1 MKAKSKKIIFWVLGI
16 FIIMLVFLF
25 AGSWVLGRQFDG
37 KIYRH
42 VYINDIDV
50 SGLSP
55 QEAESLLLD
64 KIDDFNKT
72 GFKIILNNREISWFN
87 LTSSFEPDLVSQEI
101 VFNTSKSISSAY
113 AVSRQGNFSD
123 YFTRIKLLFFKTKIK
138 LDFTAQEELAQ
149 KILQDNFSDLENPAK
164 NPHLVFKEELLVDSK
179 VNVLFSIEPE
189 NSGQK
194 INYDKFLADFNRN
207 INLLKNDNI
216 YLNIV
221 NDYPDFKLEN
231 TLGLEFEA
239 DNLLDLAPLTLRDE
253 ESQKEFKIESLDFAP
268 WLYLEPQFS
277 GDKFIEVR
285 VALDPEKV
293 QKYLEEII
301 KPEVQQEAVLPRFE
315 LKDGRVTSFESG
327 KDGRILNLEQSF
339 SNIKQAFDNRDMS
352 KISLVLDVESI
363 ESVANV
369 NDLGIKEVIGT
380 GHSSFA
386 GSPTNRRHN
395 IKVGASKLHG
405 LIIKPDEEFS
415 LVQALGE
422 VDGSTGYLT
431 ELVIKGNKTIP
442 EYGGGLCQIATTMFR
457 GALSTGLPI
466 TERRNHSYR
475 VSYYEPAGTDATIYT
490 PRPDLK
496 FKNDTGNNI
505 LIQARF
511 EGYNDIYFDFW
522 GQSDGRTATTT
533 YPVIYNIVKPGPTQI
548 IETTDLKPGEKKC
561 TERAHSGADAY
572 FDYTVVYNSGLEN
585 ENKVENRF
593 YSKYVPWRE
602 VCLVG
607 VEPEIS
613 TTTEEIIEGDS
624 SSENNINTSTP
635 VVE

>member
-1 MKAKSKKIIFWVLGI
+1 
-16 FIIMLVFLF
+16 MLIFLF
-25 AGSWVLGRQFDG
+25 ISSLILEKKFSG

-42 VYINDIDV
+42 IYINDIEV

-55 QEAESLLLD
+55 QEAESLLSK
-64 KIDDFNKT
+64 KIDNFNKS
-72 GFKIILNNREISWFN
+72 GFKIILKDREISWFN
-87 LTSSFEPDLVSQEI
+87 LSSSFEPDLVFQEV
-101 VFNTSKSISSAY
+101 VFNINKSISSAY
-113 AVSRQGNFSD
+113 AISRQGNFSD

-138 LDFTAQEELAQ
+138 LDFTIQEDN
-149 KILQDNFSDLENPAK
+149 ILKNLQENFSDLENPAQ
-164 NPHLVFKEELLVDSK
+164 NPRLVFREELLSDSK
-179 VNVLFSIEPE
+179 INVLFFIEPE

-194 INYDKFLADFNRN
+194 INYDKFLADFNKN
-207 INLLKNDNI
+207 VSFLKNDNI
-216 YLNIV
+216 YLNII
-221 NDYPDFKLEN
+221 NDYPDFKLED

-239 DNLLDLAPLTLRDE
+239 DNLLDLAPFTLRDDK
-253 ESQKEFKIESLDFAP
+253 SQKEFKVEFLDFAP

-277 GDKFIEVR
+277 GDKFIEAR

-293 QKYLEEII
+293 QKYLEEVV

-315 LKDGRVTSFESG
+315 FQNGRVTSFESG
-327 KDGRILNLEQSF
+327 KDGLILNLEQSF
-339 SNIKQAFDNRDMS
+339 LNIKQAFDNRDM
-352 KISLVLDVESI
+352 KQIYLVLDVEPI
-363 ESVANV
+363 ESVGNV
-369 NDLGIKEVIGT
+369 NDLGIKEIIGT
-380 GHSSFA
+380 GHSNFA

-415 LVQALGE
+415 LVQALGV

-457 GALSTGLPI
+457 GALATGLPI

-475 VSYYEPAGTDATIYT
+475 VSYYEPAGTDATVYT

-522 GQSDGRTATTT
+522 GRSDGRTATTT

-561 TERAHSGADAY
+561 TESAHSGADAY
-572 FDYTVVYNSGLEN
+572 FDYTVVYNPGLEN

-602 VCLVG
+602 VCLLG
-607 VEPEIS
+607 VEPKDENS
-613 TTTEEIIEGDS
+613 TSTDSVVGEESKEEGASSTS
-624 SSENNINTSTP
+624 SSTS
-635 VVE
+635 VLSE